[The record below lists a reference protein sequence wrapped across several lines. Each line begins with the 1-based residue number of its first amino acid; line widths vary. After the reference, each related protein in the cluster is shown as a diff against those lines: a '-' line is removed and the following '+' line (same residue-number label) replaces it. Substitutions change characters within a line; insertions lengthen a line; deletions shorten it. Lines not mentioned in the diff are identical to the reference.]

1 MTMDM
6 YYSGRLS
13 EATSALMMP
22 IMSVEQQANA
32 VYRCA
37 KDAPS
42 SALARETITKDIE
55 RLEKAAATLRDAL
68 ALAAA
73 KPMTELRLV
82 AAE

>member
-13 EATSALMMP
+13 EATAALMMP

-42 SALARETITKDIE
+42 SALVRETITKDIE

-68 ALAAA
+68 ALAQ
-73 KPMTELRLV
+73 PMPALRLV